1 MYKQL
6 LTFFACCAMLACNQ
20 PAQNAN
26 DAAANES
33 TTPTNDNGTPTT
45 PEVTDVK
52 EYERPS
58 DAAEAKCPAPRTM
71 RELSG
76 GMKKLFYQFNSKNSA
91 NLALFGVANVGLSK
105 KEVMVIVDF
114 VQYKDA
120 SCPGGSIRFGV
131 GARLF
136 LHIKQ
141 IQGGI
146 KVTDLPKL
154 AAGVEL
160 GKASVTYSV
169 ETIGITGDAI
179 RAALPNTGDFN
190 VEAYGKVMSA
200 VDRIQMLA
208 RDGQEG
214 VVIDP
219 QIIPIAN

>member
-6 LTFFACCAMLACNQ
+6 LTFLACCTLLACSQ
-20 PAQNAN
+20 PTPNAN
-26 DAAANES
+26 DAVAAD
-33 TTPTNDNGTPTT
+33 TTATATDKGTPTT

-52 EYERPS
+52 EYDKPS
-58 DAAEAKCPAPRTM
+58 DAVEAKCPAPRTM

-91 NLALFGVANVGLSK
+91 NLALFGVANIELSK

-114 VQYKDA
+114 VQYKDVA
-120 SCPGGSIRFGV
+120 CPGGSVRFGV

-141 IQGGI
+141 LQGGI
-146 KVTDLPKL
+146 RVTDLPKL

-219 QIIPIAN
+219 QIIPMAN